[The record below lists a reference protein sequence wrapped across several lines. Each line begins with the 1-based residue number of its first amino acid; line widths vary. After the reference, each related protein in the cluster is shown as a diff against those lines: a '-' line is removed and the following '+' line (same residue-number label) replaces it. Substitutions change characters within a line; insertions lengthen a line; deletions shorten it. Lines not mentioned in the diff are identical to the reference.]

1 MPVLYAYNIEEIF
14 FCVNLY
20 DIFTVLVKKSGKLDQ
35 RQWNN
40 TIAFV
45 YFYEKNNIS
54 CFILVISYNFINEH
68 SMYTYIFND

>member
-14 FCVNLY
+14 CVNLY
-20 DIFTVLVKKSGKLDQ
+20 DIFTVFVKKKKWTTRSWEWD
-35 RQWNN
+35 N

>member
-45 YFYEKNNIS
+45 YFYEKNDIS